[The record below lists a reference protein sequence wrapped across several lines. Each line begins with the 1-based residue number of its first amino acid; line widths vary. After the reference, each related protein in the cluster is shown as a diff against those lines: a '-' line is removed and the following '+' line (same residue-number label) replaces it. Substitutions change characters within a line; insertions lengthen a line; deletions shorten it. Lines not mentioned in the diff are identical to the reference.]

1 MEPNGAAVPSNAKSQ
16 RNRELMSR
24 YKTYLTKIQEARE
37 ILGTGRTRIKLRRF
51 AKRLTRA
58 DLFISS
64 ANAVSKVTVGFV
76 DVILQSYL
84 AYVNRVG
91 ATMNVDLLT

>member
-1 MEPNGAAVPSNAKSQ
+1 
-16 RNRELMSR
+16 MSR

-58 DLFISS
+58 DLVISS
-64 ANAVSKVTVGFV
+64 ANAVNKVTVGFG
-76 DVILQSYL
+76 DAILHSDL